1 MNIFHRKKQPQ
12 AGAAATAQI
21 RRADARP
28 FGELDAYV
36 PLHQGEAR
44 LYRAIREAVP
54 VIDACIYKIIRLCGG
69 VTAQCADPEANRALK
84 AFLEQVDVGRGQRG
98 VNAFLDQY
106 LDSML
111 MFGQGVGE
119 MVLSADRREIAA
131 LLCGRA
137 EDVQVREEEGP
148 VREIGRAHV

>member
-1 MNIFHRKKQPQ
+1 MGLRVKGGKEQQ
-12 AGAAATAQI
+12 VLAG
-21 RRADARP
+21 
-28 FGELDAYV
+28 
-36 PLHQGEAR
+36 
-44 LYRAIREAVP
+44 
-54 VIDACIYKIIRLCGG
+54 
-69 VTAQCADPEANRALK
+69 ANRALK

-137 EDVQVREEEGP
+137 GCP
-148 VREIGRAHV
+148 FSPS